1 MLQRRPTDSRGI
13 RGILRNHSL
22 RYDAFNFAI
31 QSSTIAGQFAMNALP
46 NAIVE
51 MVWRRA
57 GNRCEYCRLHQDES
71 RLRFHIDHIISRQ
84 HGGSDD
90 IANLCLA
97 CSHCNLQKGPN
108 LSGLLEGKL
117 YSLFNPRKQNWHRHF
132 EWDQTSL

>member
-1 MLQRRPTDSRGI
+1 
-13 RGILRNHSL
+13 
-22 RYDAFNFAI
+22 
-31 QSSTIAGQFAMNALP
+31 MNALP

-71 RLRFHIDHIISRQ
+71 HLRFHIDHIISRQ

-132 EWDQTSL
+132 EWDQTSLVGKTATGVVTIQVLDINGGEQVRRRENLLFEGRFPPDE

>member
-1 MLQRRPTDSRGI
+1 MS
-13 RGILRNHSL
+13 N
-22 RYDAFNFAI
+22 
-31 QSSTIAGQFAMNALP
+31 LP
-46 NAIVE
+46 DAIVE
-51 MVWRRA
+51 SVWQRA
-57 GNRCEYCRLHQDES
+57 RSRCEYCQLHQDES

-132 EWDQTSL
+132 EWDQTTLVGKTATGIVTIQVLDINSGEQVRRRENLLFEGRFPPDE